1 MEDNLWFGVREFVIS
16 NIRQLISS
24 IAVFLTIISGAVVV
38 LDIFQLSS
46 VEKIIAVMIL
56 AIVFL
61 AIVGGL
67 AIYYLFSQISNQGIS
82 PSKVDLICI
91 AFEVLNGDDGRAR
104 DDDHVYSMI
113 NRVYD
118 LRGDRASLETD
129 FVGTVAAGQTSRGI
143 QIKYIGDYGLDID
156 KNDINIERRKPSN
169 NNDTEKLTPKLKKIS
184 RFTTIIEVPFGREL
198 SEGDE
203 FDITLNC
210 EDLGETP
217 SNQDTVQVHFP
228 MHRFKRIDNFNS
240 KIHVPGNISKCSA
253 AKVPIHRDLSLDRQM
268 AGSEVNEKIELI
280 DIEETFHGDYK
291 TYHTHQTRDANVLY
305 VYQFDR

>member
-1 MEDNLWFGVREFVIS
+1 MEDNLWSGVGEFVTS
-16 NIRQLISS
+16 NVRQLISS
-24 IAVFLTIISGAVVV
+24 IAVFLTLISGAVVV
-38 LDIFQLSS
+38 LNVFQLSN

-67 AIYYLFSQISNQGIS
+67 AIYYLFSQISKQGIS
-82 PSKVDLICI
+82 SSKLDLICI

-104 DDDHVYSMI
+104 DDDHVYSSI

-118 LRGDRASLETD
+118 LRGGRASLETD
-129 FVGTVAAGQTSRGI
+129 FVGTVAAGQTSEGI
-143 QIKYIGDYGLDID
+143 RIKYLNDYSLDID
-156 KNDINIERRKPSN
+156 ENDITVERRTPSDS
-169 NNDTEKLTPKLKKIS
+169 NDPEQLTPKLNQIS
-184 RFTTIIEVPFGREL
+184 RFVTIIEVPFGREL

-210 EDLGETP
+210 GDLGKAP

-228 MHRFKRIDNFNS
+228 MHRFKRIDNFNA
-240 KIHVPGNISKCSA
+240 KIHVPGNISEYSA
-253 AKVPIHRDLSLDRQM
+253 AEVPIYRDLSLDRQM
-268 AGSEVNEKIELI
+268 PGREINEKIELI
-280 DIEETFHGDYK
+280 DIDETFHGDYK
-291 TYHTHQTRDANVLY
+291 TYHTHQTGDANVLY